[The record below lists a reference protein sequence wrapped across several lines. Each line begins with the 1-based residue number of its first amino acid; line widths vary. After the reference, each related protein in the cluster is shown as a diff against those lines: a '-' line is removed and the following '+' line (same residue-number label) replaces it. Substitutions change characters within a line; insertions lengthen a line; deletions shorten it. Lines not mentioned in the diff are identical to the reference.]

1 MTTKAMLDQLPTLK
15 PTEIQEM
22 IALAQ
27 NYSLVILHKGPAP
40 RDDTERN
47 TRLQLEHLQH
57 LAKLQL
63 SGKLAMNGPIL
74 IEHDILG
81 ISIYAA
87 TMQEA
92 KALAETDPK
101 VKAGYLT
108 VEVLPWMAVTREQMI
123 SKFEDLI

>member
-1 MTTKAMLDQLPTLK
+1 MTIKYLLDQLPTLK
-15 PTEIQEM
+15 PTDIQEM

-40 RDDTERN
+40 SDDVERN
-47 TRLQLEHLQH
+47 ARLQLEHLQH

-63 SGKLAMNGPIL
+63 SGKLVMNGPIL
-74 IEHDILG
+74 IEHDMLG

-87 TMQEA
+87 TVQEA
-92 KALAETDPK
+92 KALAEADPK

-108 VEVLPWMAVTREQMI
+108 VEVLPWMAVTTRQMV
-123 SKFEDLI
+123 SAFQHLL